1 MHITKDQAR
10 TILAWFEAYESEL
23 LPTSSDEYRFAERL
37 AQYIGGLD
45 EVAESYRRSAVDEA
59 ERETAHLGPID
70 DFLDRLIEE
79 RLIEEGAAKWEP
91 EPTPKRPMPEGV
103 RVIRVSIRDKRVWTE
118 RE

>member
-1 MHITKDQAR
+1 MRITQDQAR
-10 TILAWFEAYESEL
+10 SILAWFEAYESEL
-23 LPTSSDEYRFAERL
+23 LHTTSGEYRFAERL

-70 DFLDRLIEE
+70 TFLDRLIEE

-91 EPTPKRPMPEGV
+91 EPQAQRPKT
-103 RVIRVSIRDKRVWTE
+103 IRVDVRNKRIWIE
-118 RE
+118 Q